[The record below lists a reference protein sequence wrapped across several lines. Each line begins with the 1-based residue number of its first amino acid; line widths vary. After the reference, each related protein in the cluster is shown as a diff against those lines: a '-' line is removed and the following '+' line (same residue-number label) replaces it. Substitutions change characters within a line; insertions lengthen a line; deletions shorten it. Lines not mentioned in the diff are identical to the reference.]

1 MIKMPNKN
9 PGYANLK
16 YFMLMFALGCGIFLL
31 SALPFA
37 AQSDGIFYFYGDFN
51 SQQVP
56 FTVCFAGNFSV
67 PEFDFNAGTGMD
79 YLNAY
84 SFYNLFSPFTL
95 IFRIFP
101 KSAAVYIFPFVI
113 AIKFG
118 FCAANAYIYISRFC
132 RTDAYAASGAMLY
145 TFSGYTMVTFV
156 YHYLDA
162 LVFFPLLLA
171 APEAAVTEK
180 RRGVF
185 GIAVT
190 VCAFTNYYIFGI
202 EAIFL
207 IIYFLLRLTD
217 KDFRI
222 TRADFLCLAAET
234 LLGLAAAGI
243 VLVPAASYMLNSPR
257 LGNSFT
263 GLKDML
269 LYETPWRY
277 GRIFQ
282 AIFIPSDLQGYTNF
296 FPDFEGPYPAGS
308 RWSSQ
313 ALFIPV
319 FGISGA
325 TAYIS
330 ANRKSGFARLMAV
343 CAVIALIPVL
353 NSIFSLGSSI
363 YYARWMFAPTLV
375 MACMTARA
383 LENDPR
389 HFKAGLIIN
398 GAAAA
403 ALTLFSFIFPIDRLS
418 LWKTGAYY
426 SHPQKY
432 FQLAFAAAGLI
443 IAALLLFKTKRD
455 GQFPLKVLAAVSA
468 AAFAF
473 TEATVLFGMGD
484 TRYQETAVTAFTES
498 PAIEESEYG
507 KRICTEENLI
517 NRSLIWGIPS
527 TYIFSSIVP
536 GGLYDYCS
544 ALEIVTGDMNNDYA
558 SQCLMS
564 AKEMIVCRLPVY
576 SEEDYMEK
584 VGQTIPE
591 EYVPYDIQEHYAV
604 YENPNFI
611 PIGFCYDSCI
621 SEEDFLSLDEETRK
635 SLMLKTMVVEDT
647 DAVSE
652 YLEKA
657 DISEIHSLNDT
668 EFAEE
673 CAARAKTSAH
683 SFKTDG
689 NSYTAEITLEN
700 PELVFFSVVY
710 DKNFTVYVDGTETEA
725 VKANFG
731 FQAIPVP
738 AGTHTVRAV
747 YHSPERDA
755 GAVCSAV
762 GTSGLAVYIA
772 GAYIIKRRR
781 H

>member
-1 MIKMPNKN
+1 MLNKN
-9 PGYANLK
+9 AENANLK

-31 SALPFA
+31 AALPFT
-37 AQSDGIFYFYGDFN
+37 AQSGGIFYFYGDFN
-51 SQQVP
+51 NQQVP
-56 FTVCFAGNFSV
+56 FTVGFAEGFSV

-101 KSAAVYIFPFVI
+101 KTAAVYIFPFVI
-113 AIKFG
+113 ALKFG

-132 RTDAYAASGAMLY
+132 RTDAYAASGALLY

-171 APEAAVTEK
+171 ALEAAVTEK

-185 GIAVT
+185 GAAVLI
-190 VCAFTNYYIFGI
+190 CAFTNYYIFGI

-207 IIYFLLRLTD
+207 ILYFLLRLTD
-217 KDFRI
+217 QGFRI

-234 LLGLAAAGI
+234 VLGLAAAGI

-257 LGNSFT
+257 LGNRFT
-263 GLKDML
+263 GLEDML

-282 AIFIPSDLQGYTNF
+282 AIIFPPDLQGYTNF
-296 FPDFEGPYPAGS
+296 FPDFEGDYPAGS

-325 TAYIS
+325 AAYIS
-330 ANRKSGFARLMAV
+330 ANKKSGFARLMAV
-343 CAVIALIPVL
+343 CAVISLVPVL
-353 NSIFSLGSSI
+353 NSIFSLGSSL
-363 YYARWMFAPTLV
+363 YYARWMFAPTLI

-383 LENDPR
+383 LETDPK

-398 GAAAA
+398 GGAVA
-403 ALTLFSFIFPIDRLS
+403 ALILFSLVFPINKLS
-418 LWKTGAYY
+418 MWKAGAYY
-426 SHPQKY
+426 SNPQRY
-432 FQLAFAAAGLI
+432 FQIVFAAAGLI
-443 IAALLLFKTKRD
+443 IAVLLLFGTKRD
-455 GQFPLKVLAAVSA
+455 GQFPLKILVTTAA
-468 AAFAF
+468 AAFVF
-473 TEATVLFGMGD
+473 TEATVLFGIGD
-484 TRYQETAVTAFTES
+484 TRYQETAVNTFTKS
-498 PAIEESEYG
+498 PAIEKSEYG

-517 NRSLIWGIPS
+517 NGNLIWDIPS
-527 TYIFSSIVP
+527 TYTFNSIIPRGINNYCTAVGLIP
-536 GGLYDYCS
+536 G
-544 ALEIVTGDMNNDYA
+544 EINDDYA

-564 AKEMIVCRLPVY
+564 AKELIVCRLPVY
-576 SEEDYMEK
+576 SEEDYMGK
-584 VGQTIPE
+584 VGQMIPK
-591 EYVPYDIQEHYAV
+591 EYVPYDIQEYYAV

-635 SLMLKTMVVEDT
+635 NLMLKTMVVEDT
-647 DAVSE
+647 DAVSD
-652 YLEKA
+652 YLEKS
-657 DISEIHSLNDT
+657 DTSEIHCLSDT
-668 EFAEE
+668 EFADE
-673 CAARAKTSAH
+673 CAARAKKSAH

-689 NSYTAEITLEN
+689 NSFTAEITLEN
-700 PELVFFSVVY
+700 PELVFFSVIY
-710 DKNFTVYVDGTETEA
+710 DENFTVYVDGTETEA

-747 YHSPERDA
+747 YHSAERNA

-762 GTSGLAVYIA
+762 GTAGLAVYIA
-772 GAYIIKRRR
+772 AAYIIKRRGIK
-781 H
+781 

>member
-1 MIKMPNKN
+1 MLNKN
-9 PGYANLK
+9 AKASNFK
-16 YFMLMFALGCGIFLL
+16 YFILMFALGCGIFLL
-31 SALPFA
+31 AALPFA
-37 AQSDGIFYFYGDFN
+37 SQSDGIFYFYGDFN

-56 FTVCFAGNFSV
+56 FTVDFAGGFSV

-101 KSAAVYIFPFVI
+101 KNAAVYIFPFVI
-113 AIKFG
+113 ALKFG

-132 RTDAYAASGAMLY
+132 RTDAYAALGALLY

-171 APEAAVTEK
+171 ALEAAVTEK

-185 GIAVT
+185 AVAAT

-207 IIYFLLRLTD
+207 ILYFLLRLTD
-217 KDFRI
+217 QGFRI
-222 TRADFLCLAAET
+222 TRTDFLCLAAET
-234 LLGLAAAGI
+234 VLGLAAAGI
-243 VLVPAASYMLNSPR
+243 VLVPAVSYMLNSPR
-257 LGNSFT
+257 LDSHFT
-263 GLKDML
+263 GLGDML
-269 LYETPWRY
+269 LYEPPWRY

-313 ALFIPV
+313 ALYIPV

-330 ANRKSGFARLMAV
+330 TNKKSSFARLMV
-343 CAVIALIPVL
+343 ICAVISLVPML
-353 NSIFSLGSSI
+353 NSIFSLGNSS

-383 LENDPR
+383 LENDPKR
-389 HFKAGLIIN
+389 FKAGLIIN
-398 GAAAA
+398 GAAVA
-403 ALTLFSFIFPIDRLS
+403 ALTLFSFIFPIDKLS
-418 LWKTGAYY
+418 MWKTGAYY

-432 FQLAFAAAGLI
+432 FQLVFAAAGLI
-443 IAALLLFKTKRD
+443 IAALLLFGTKRD
-455 GQFPLKVLAAVSA
+455 GQFPLKMLVMVSA
-468 AAFAF
+468 AAFVF
-473 TEATVLFGMGD
+473 TEMTILFGMGD

-517 NRSLIWGIPS
+517 NRNLIWGIPS
-527 TYIFSSIVP
+527 TYTFNSITP
-536 GGLYDYCS
+536 RGIYDYCS
-544 ALEIVTGDMNNDYA
+544 AAGIGTDDLNSSYA

-576 SEEDYMEK
+576 SEEDYTEK

-591 EYVPYDIQEHYAV
+591 EYVPYYIQEHYAV

-621 SEEDFLSLDEETRK
+621 SEEDFLSLDKETRK
-635 SLMLKTMVVEDT
+635 TLMLKIMVVEDT
-647 DAVSE
+647 DAVSD
-652 YLEKA
+652 YLEKT
-657 DISEIHSLNDT
+657 DISKLHCLSNT

-673 CAARAKTSAH
+673 CAARAKQSAH
-683 SFKTDG
+683 SFKTDK

-700 PELVFFSVVY
+700 PELVFFSVIY

-755 GAVCSAV
+755 GEVCSAV
-762 GTSGLAVYIA
+762 GTGGLAVYIA
-772 GAYIIKRRR
+772 GAYIIKRRGTK
-781 H
+781 